1 MLRPPPPEHGGI
13 HSFAHG
19 CYAMDAT
26 APGSEDTR
34 WLEAIDWEDG
44 EETREGYAFTARALG
59 QRPYSAAGAAA
70 YSAAAM
76 APRPGS
82 AHAAAA
88 AGIRTGGRDNGGLVP
103 FFVTLC
109 NTPSPFL

>member
-1 MLRPPPPEHGGI
+1 MTQRTIGLALLLSLQLSCEGSVLRPPPPEHGGI

-44 EETREGYAFTARALG
+44 EETREGYAFTARALEDD
-59 QRPYSAAGAAA
+59 SFVL
-70 YSAAAM
+70 
-76 APRPGS
+76 
-82 AHAAAA
+82 
-88 AGIRTGGRDNGGLVP
+88 RTGDGDVGP
-103 FFVTLC
+103 ASF
-109 NTPSPFL
+109 SASE